1 MKTLWLNFKDQNGDE
16 QRVPVEDDA
25 FTIGRHSAS
34 GLCIVDSRLSR
45 DHAVIEKQ
53 GAKYL
58 ISDRGSSNGTKLNG
72 EEVLTASEIRDGD
85 EINLGGFLIK
95 AELAEVEPQSTP
107 PEAEVAENP
116 SAAESP
122 PTTPPVQKTKKKKGM
137 PTLLLLMIPMFAIVI
152 LLFAGVLIYVLVTRD
167 SGKPKNT
174 IVVQDPSG
182 DDDIDDDGPKKPPKT
197 PVAGQPTPDSGGT
210 TNEPPGGGLTPP
222 PTISP
227 TAVVEEAGAKFL
239 RAIAH
244 NEPRAFLTLEQAKRV
259 DDRAKGMKG
268 SAGIAENI
276 NSARKNSKAIADL
289 ASANNLKPQFLAV
302 AAIAKLG
309 STRGDVVATAKS
321 MAEVF
326 GKLGPHI
333 GTERSDDA
341 LLMVAAYDQGVA
353 GETMKL
359 RNMLQAL
366 ANDNPESTREIR
378 TIWFLEKEGK
388 ITKPEFERALTFL
401 AVGTLTQNP
410 KAFGVNAEALA
421 L

>member
-1 MKTLWLNFKDQNGDE
+1 MKTLWLNFKDGDGNE
-16 QRVPVEDDA
+16 QRVPVEGDA

-45 DHAVIEKQ
+45 EHAAIEKRA
-53 GAKYL
+53 GTYL

-72 EEVLTASEIRDGD
+72 EEVLTATEIRDGD
-85 EINLGGFLIK
+85 EIDLGGYLIK
-95 AELAEVEPQSTP
+95 AEFAESELLPT
-107 PEAEVAENP
+107 EAELNASENLP
-116 SAAESP
+116 SAN
-122 PTTPPVQKTKKKKGM
+122 PTAATPPVKRAKKKKGM

-152 LLFAGVLIYVLVTRD
+152 LLFAGVLIFVLVTRD
-167 SGKPKNT
+167 PGKPKNT

-182 DDDIDDDGPKKPPKT
+182 DEDVGDDGPKKPPKT
-197 PVAGQPTPDSGGT
+197 PVGGQPTPGSVDT

-222 PTISP
+222 TTISP

-239 RAIAH
+239 RSIAH
-244 NEPRAFLTLEQAKRV
+244 NEPRAFLTSEQAKRV

-268 SAGIAENI
+268 SGGIADNI
-276 NSARKNSKAIADL
+276 NSAKKNSKAIADL

-302 AAIAKLG
+302 AAIARLG

-401 AVGTLTQNP
+401 AVGTITQNP

>member
-1 MKTLWLNFKDQNGDE
+1 MKILWINFKNQQGEE
-16 QRVPVEDDA
+16 QRVPVECDS

-45 DHAVIEKQ
+45 EHAVIQKRE
-53 GAKYL
+53 AIYL

-72 EEVLTASEIRDGD
+72 EEVLSPTEIRDGD
-85 EINLGGFLIK
+85 EIDLGGFLMK
-95 AELAEVEPQSTP
+95 AAFDEDEPELAALEPQRL
-107 PEAEVAENP
+107 EDNRLADA
-116 SAAESP
+116 SAAA
-122 PTTPPVQKTKKKKGM
+122 PVQKAQKKGGM
-137 PTLLLLMIPMFAIVI
+137 STLMLLMIPMFAIVI
-152 LLFAGVLIYVLVTRD
+152 LLFAGVLIYVLATRD
-167 SGKPKNT
+167 SGRPKNT
-174 IVVQDPSG
+174 IVAQEPPV
-182 DDDIDDDGPKKPPKT
+182 DDEMDDNASKKPPKT
-197 PVAGQPTPDSGGT
+197 PVGGQNTPGSGT
-210 TNEPPGGGLTPP
+210 TIEESPGGGLTPP
-222 PTISP
+222 PTVSP
-227 TAVVEEAGAKFL
+227 TAVIEEAGAKFL
-239 RAIAH
+239 RLIAH
-244 NEPRAFLTLEQAKRV
+244 NEPRAFLTSEQAKRV
-259 DDRAKGMKG
+259 DDRTKGMKG
-268 SAGIAENI
+268 SAGIADNI
-276 NSARKNSKAIADL
+276 NSAKKNSKAIADL

-302 AAIAKLG
+302 AAIARLG
-309 STRGDVVATAKS
+309 NTRGDVIATAKA

-341 LLMVAAYDQGVA
+341 LLMLAAYDQGAA

-401 AVGTLTQNP
+401 AVGTITQNP
-410 KAFGVNAEALA
+410 KAFGVNAEALT

>member
-1 MKTLWLNFKDQNGDE
+1 MKTLWLNFKDQNGDD
-16 QRVPVEDDA
+16 QRVPVEGDA
-25 FTIGRHSAS
+25 FTIGRHSSS

-45 DHAVIEKQ
+45 EHAVIEKQ

-58 ISDRGSSNGTKLNG
+58 ISDRGSSNGTTLNG
-72 EEVLTASEIRDGD
+72 EEVLTAREIHDGD
-85 EINLGGFLIK
+85 EIDLGGFLIK

-107 PEAEVAENP
+107 PEAEVAENLP
-116 SAAESP
+116 LTETPAAAP
-122 PTTPPVQKTKKKKGM
+122 PAPKAKQKKGM

-182 DDDIDDDGPKKPPKT
+182 DGDVDEDGPKKTPKT
-197 PVAGQPTPDSGGT
+197 PGAGLPNPDSGGT
-210 TNEPPGGGLTPP
+210 TDQAPSGGLTPP

-244 NEPRAFLTLEQAKRV
+244 NEPRAFLTSEQAKRV
-259 DDRAKGMKG
+259 DERTKGMKG
-268 SAGIAENI
+268 SGGVADNI
-276 NSARKNSKAIADL
+276 NSAKKNSKAIAEL

-302 AAIAKLG
+302 AAIARLG

-353 GETMKL
+353 GETLKL

-401 AVGTLTQNP
+401 AVGTITQNP